1 MSRLQPKTLRNYAV
15 AIALVLAALLLMLA
29 LDPVI
34 ELKNTFLTFYL
45 ALTLAALYGG
55 QNAGLFATL
64 LSAIVA
70 NYFFIEPRYSVFL
83 TFAGGIRLLVF
94 IFQGGV
100 VSILVGSLRTAQHQ
114 AQRSLHKREQVEA
127 DLRELDERLR
137 AMADAAPILIWET
150 DENGVIFL
158 NRYYLD
164 FFGVSFES
172 VREMGWAEF
181 LHPDDASGYET
192 TWREAMKQRQPYTY
206 DCRFRRADGQYRW
219 LRNKSQPVGKNRL
232 AGCSLDITDYKQA
245 EAALLESREHLR
257 ILTATIPQL
266 IWSATPDGNIDYLS
280 EQWADYVGMPPEQL
294 YDWNWQQVVHPED
307 LPKTTQDW
315 EHSLQ
320 TGAPIEIQHRFR
332 YHTGEW
338 RWQLVRGIAI
348 KDERGQVTK
357 WVGTCT
363 DIQNEV
369 DIKIALEASYK
380 TEQQARSNAEAARE
394 EAERANRIK
403 DEFLAVLSHELRSPL
418 NPILGWTK
426 LLQSQKF
433 SQAETA
439 QALETIERNAKLQ
452 AQLIEDLLDVSRILR
467 GKMVLNLSPVNL
479 VNTIEAAIETV
490 RLAAETKGVHIHV
503 NLQRDSG
510 YISGDTARLQ
520 QIIWNL
526 LTNAV
531 KFTPQGGKVEVRLR
545 HGEGYAQIQVQDT
558 GKGIKP
564 DFLPYIFDSFRQE
577 DGAITRK
584 FGGLGLGLAIARHL
598 TEQHGGTITVESSG
612 EGQGATFTVSLP
624 LQSAAVDLPSEKGVP
639 DQVLNLG
646 SLKILVVDDEA
657 DMRALMQVML
667 TSYSAQ
673 VQVVASAMEALHLL
687 DTWQPDVLISDIGMP
702 EVDGYMLLRQVR
714 RLLPERGGQI
724 PAIALT
730 AYAGEYDQ
738 KQALAAG
745 FQQHIPKP
753 VEPEQLVKAIANL
766 IKPQQCGE
774 IGA

>member
-598 TEQHGGTITVESSG
+598 TEQHSGTITVESAG
-612 EGQGATFTVSLP
+612 EGQGATFTVRLP
-624 LQSAAVDLPSEKGVP
+624 LQSTAVDLPSEKGVP
-639 DQVLNLG
+639 DQILNLG
-646 SLKILVVDDEA
+646 PLKILVVDDEA

-667 TSYSAQ
+667 TSFSAQ
-673 VQVVASAMEALHLL
+673 VQVVASAMDALHLL

-702 EVDGYMLLRQVR
+702 EMDGYMLLRQVR
-714 RLLPERGGQI
+714 QLPPERGGQI

-745 FQQHIPKP
+745 FQQHLSKP
-753 VEPEQLVKAIANL
+753 IEPEQLVKAIATL
-766 IKPQQCGE
+766 VKQQRE
-774 IGA
+774 IRA

>member
-1 MSRLQPKTLRNYAV
+1 MHRLKQTYLQNYAI
-15 AIALVLAALLLMLA
+15 AIALVLAAVLLMLA

-34 ELKNTFLTFYL
+34 ELKNSFLTFHL
-45 ALTLAALYGG
+45 ALTLAAWYGG
-55 QNAGLFATL
+55 RNVGLFTTL

-70 NYFFIEPRYSVFL
+70 NYFFIEPQFSFFL
-83 TFAGGIRLLVF
+83 TFT
-94 IFQGGV
+94 GGV
-100 VSILVGSLRTAQHQ
+100 KLLIFILQGSLVSVLVGSLWTTQQQ
-114 AQRSLHKREQVEA
+114 AKQLLYQRKQAEANLHET
-127 DLRELDERLR
+127 DERLS
-137 AMADAAPILIWET
+137 AIADAAPILIWET
-150 DENGVIFL
+150 DENGVIFF

-164 FFGVSFES
+164 FFGVSFEK
-172 VREMGWAEF
+172 VREMGWVKF
-181 LHPDDASGYET
+181 LHPDDASGYKT
-192 TWREAMKQRQPYTY
+192 TWREAMKQRQSYTH

-219 LRNKSQPVGKNRL
+219 LRNKGQPVGRNRL
-232 AGCSLDITDYKQA
+232 IGCSLDITDYKLA
-245 EAALLESREHLR
+245 EAALMESREQLR

-266 IWSATPDGNIDYLS
+266 IWTATPDGNVDYLS
-280 EQWADYVGMPPEQL
+280 EQWADYTGLPPEQL
-294 YDWNWQQVVHPED
+294 YDWNWQQVIHPED
-307 LPKTTQDW
+307 LPNTLRNW

-320 TGAPIEIQHRFR
+320 TGEPLEIQHRFHYR
-332 YHTGEW
+332 TSEW

-348 KDERGQVTK
+348 KDAIGRVTQ

-369 DIKIALEASYK
+369 DIKNKLEDSYK
-380 TEQQARSNAEAARE
+380 AEQQARSIAEAARQAAE
-394 EAERANRIK
+394 EANRIK

-426 LLQSQKF
+426 LLQSQEF
-433 SQAETA
+433 SQAETVR
-439 QALETIERNAKLQ
+439 ALKTIERNAKLQ

-467 GKMVLNLSPVNL
+467 GKMTLNISLVNL
-479 VNTIEAAIETV
+479 TTTIEAAIETV
-490 RLAAETKGVHIHV
+490 RLAAEAKKNQIQVDLDRSV
-503 NLQRDSG
+503 G
-510 YISGDTARLQ
+510 YVSGDSARLQ

-526 LTNAV
+526 LTNAI
-531 KFTPQGGKVEVRLR
+531 KFTPPGGKVEVRLR
-545 HGEGYAQIQVQDT
+545 QVDGFCQIQVQDA

-564 DFLPYIFDSFRQE
+564 DFLPYVFDSFRQE

-584 FGGLGLGLAIARHL
+584 FGGLGLGLAIVRHL

-624 LQSAAVDLPSEKGVP
+624 LQSAAVDLPSEKRVP

-667 TSYSAQ
+667 TSFSAQ
-673 VQVVASAMEALHLL
+673 VQVVASAIAALKLL

-702 EVDGYMLLRQVR
+702 EMDGYMLLRQVR
-714 RLLPERGGQI
+714 RLPPERGGQI

-753 VEPEQLVKAIANL
+753 VEPEQLVKAIATL
-766 IKPQQCGE
+766 VKQQRE
-774 IGA
+774 IRA